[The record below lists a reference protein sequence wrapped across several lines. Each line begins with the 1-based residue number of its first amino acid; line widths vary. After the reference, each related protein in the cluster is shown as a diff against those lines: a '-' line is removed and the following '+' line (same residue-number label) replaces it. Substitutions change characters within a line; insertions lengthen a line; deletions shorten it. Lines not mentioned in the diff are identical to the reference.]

1 MNLVM
6 ISPGYPAEM
15 AYFTRALAAV
25 GATVIGLG
33 DQPPSAL
40 PEPAR
45 NAVAHYEQVNLA
57 DEGGVLAALHGL
69 AQHISIEAVECLW
82 EPYMI
87 LAARI
92 RESFG
97 LPGMTVEETLPFRD
111 KEQMKTKID
120 SAGIRTPWHVSAATV
135 GEVWEAAERVG
146 YPSSSSRS
154 PEPARPTPTAWTP
167 QRSLP
172 RCCRCSGTFPR
183 SASRSSSTERSSPTT
198 PCAQEARSCTRT
210 SCGTGRARYR

>member
-135 GEVWEAAERVG
+135 GEGSGGGWVTPHRQADRR
-146 YPSSSSRS
+146 SRLG
-154 PEPARPTPTAWTP
+154 RH
-167 QRSLP
+167 LP
-172 RCCRCSGTFPR
+172 RGLRRGACRGVAVAQAR
-183 SASRSSSTERSSPTT
+183 SRGQRRGVHRRRSSPTT